1 MKKFAKVLAVLSIAA
16 VATAGVA
23 AISACNSGETYNGD
37 YHYANSPGEGNY
49 GIKVKVTVSD
59 GKITK
64 VEKVDSDYIECS
76 AVNENLNWTQAKVDN
91 WNNKLPEL
99 LKSYEGKTVEE
110 VLAMTSSIKGVDGA
124 TTNSVSDDSLVIT
137 DATQGSAR
145 VLKAVQDAIKDIK

>member
-1 MKKFAKVLAVLSIAA
+1 
-16 VATAGVA
+16 
-23 AISACNSGETYNGD
+23 
-37 YHYANSPGEGNY
+37 
-49 GIKVKVTVSD
+49 
-59 GKITK
+59 
-64 VEKVDSDYIECS
+64 
-76 AVNENLNWTQAKVDN
+76 
-91 WNNKLPEL
+91 L